1 MHFVGA
7 RRSWETLGGASKSQE
22 EMGRIRKEPREIRS
36 GQVQCVIDLSPCTPA
51 RRSQERHK
59 ERPGYCLFQ
68 YSGLSMNPETAF
80 VNINGIV
87 HESCIPVCSVFRILH
102 EFPILAFSEFWTL
115 QESQILAFSVF
126 RILRE
131 SRILAFSIFLAD
143 STIVPGTLVRLIEA
157 GYGLLRAEKVRLSE
171 VGEGGYRKSRRG
183 VKMREA
189 SGAFW
194 QPLGASGPSGS
205 FWEHLGASGSLW
217 EFLGACGSL

>member
-87 HESCIPVCSVFRILH
+87 HES
-102 EFPILAFSEFWTL
+102 
-115 QESQILAFSVF
+115 
-126 RILRE
+126 
-131 SRILAFSIFLAD
+131 
-143 STIVPGTLVRLIEA
+143 
-157 GYGLLRAEKVRLSE
+157 
-171 VGEGGYRKSRRG
+171 
-183 VKMREA
+183 
-189 SGAFW
+189 
-194 QPLGASGPSGS
+194 
-205 FWEHLGASGSLW
+205 
-217 EFLGACGSL
+217 